1 MRSLVELIS
10 VSLRL
15 LSAHER
21 FWAPLLHDFGV
32 ISIPVSSKLVL
43 AHILLHILIDKTRT
57 ARLLVIILSLIS
69 NNVEELEAVLS
80 LGRADNT
87 QPIAQLLLLEKL
99 LRQVLQVTTRK
110 LLVSHNFNSSI
121 TEVGDSDVVAK
132 VTGAA
137 LNLDALLEE
146 SRESGRVEDAVLG
159 GLGGVDDELNR
170 GASQLPRRL
179 YGDRKVRGGM
189 VYLLGHLL
197 ALLLCA
203 SGGLLLQKSHSAY
216 CSMPETASEGVM
228 AGSKAKYI
236 LLRQPFW
243 RWTWLCVDVGAKKW
257 ISCGDVK
264 KYWWIP
270 RNEIMYVGLTRDAK
284 ISQNQAVLPPPVH
297 PMASAHL

>member
-10 VSLRL
+10 ASLRF

-21 FWAPLLHDFGV
+21 FWAPLLHYFGV
-32 ISIPVSSKLVL
+32 ISSPVSSKLVL

-87 QPIAQLLLLEKL
+87 QPIAQLLLLEEL

-137 LNLDALLEE
+137 LDLDALLEE

-159 GLGGVDDELNR
+159 GLGGVDDELDR

-179 YGDRKVRGGM
+179 YGTEKCG
-189 VYLLGHLL
+189 
-197 ALLLCA
+197 
-203 SGGLLLQKSHSAY
+203 
-216 CSMPETASEGVM
+216 EG
-228 AGSKAKYI
+228 
-236 LLRQPFW
+236 
-243 RWTWLCVDVGAKKW
+243 
-257 ISCGDVK
+257 
-264 KYWWIP
+264 
-270 RNEIMYVGLTRDAK
+270 
-284 ISQNQAVLPPPVH
+284 
-297 PMASAHL
+297 